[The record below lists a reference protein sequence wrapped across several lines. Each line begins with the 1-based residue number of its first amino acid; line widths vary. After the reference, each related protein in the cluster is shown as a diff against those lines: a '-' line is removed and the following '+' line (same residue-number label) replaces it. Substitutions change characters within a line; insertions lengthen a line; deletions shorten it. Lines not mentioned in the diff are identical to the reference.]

1 MPGTVLSMQNF
12 YLVKKN
18 YANPPEGDTKPPED
32 SASMKFV
39 YHQLNEQRVC
49 VFASKNQNNDRKVW
63 KISWNHGM
71 HLIQS
76 CQRCLLQAIEGLDS
90 WIARIAFTE
99 RAETHTHEEID
110 EK

>member
-1 MPGTVLSMQNF
+1 
-12 YLVKKN
+12 
-18 YANPPEGDTKPPED
+18 
-32 SASMKFV
+32 
-39 YHQLNEQRVC
+39 
-49 VFASKNQNNDRKVW
+49 
-63 KISWNHGM
+63 M

-76 CQRCLLQAIEGLDS
+76 CQRCPLQAIEGLYS